1 MKTIDGKSLLETGV
15 NNIFVEV
22 IEFPISDRMCSNGSI
37 GFVSNNQIRV
47 GRNWFDFDNR
57 WIVKVN

>member
-22 IEFPISDRMCSNGSI
+22 IEFPISDRMCSNG
-37 GFVSNNQIRV
+37 Q
-47 GRNWFDFDNR
+47 
-57 WIVKVN
+57 